1 MRFGLP
7 LKSLFKR
14 YKTLLKSDKIGL
26 LHFKKLKLLIF
37 YQNKVF
43 ITFKVLINVFL

>member
-7 LKSLFKR
+7 LKSLFKSD
-14 YKTLLKSDKIGL
+14 KTLFKSDKIGL
-26 LHFKKLKLLIF
+26 LYFKKLKLLIF

-43 ITFKVLINVFL
+43 ITFKVPINVFL

>member
-1 MRFGLP
+1 MRFMFTV
-7 LKSLFKR
+7 KITFKR
-14 YKTLLKSDKIGL
+14 CKTVLKSDKIGL